1 MLLVQGVVKLSIAE
15 IISEKKNKISELQLE
30 INERKKDAP
39 EAVVGH
45 SQGKYRLTRG
55 SQISDSRCEEPFA
68 AGGCGA
74 LGGDYFSRKQEQV
87 SIWHNKNIKPIGNQI
102 NSLEKQIIQLEEKQ
116 KIPLLREQLITATD
130 EFHTLSENDPEF
142 RQKQIQQKKSLY
154 EKAVALDSLERKH
167 NLFGNLPTSKREP
180 IIITPEPIT
189 ITNEPE
195 IIHKPLTIGSLDFDY
210 TKLAIGGVAI
220 VGILA
225 LIIWRFK

>member
-1 MLLVQGVVKLSIAE
+1 MSIAK

-30 INERKKDAP
+30 INERNKDAP
-39 EAVVGH
+39 EAVVGYGE
-45 SQGKYRLTRG
+45 GKYRLTRG
-55 SQISDSRCEEPFA
+55 SQISDSRCEQPFA
-68 AGGCGA
+68 AGGCGT
-74 LGGDYFSRKQEQV
+74 LGGDYFSRQQEQN
-87 SIWHNKNIKPIGNQI
+87 SIWRKKNITPIDKRI
-102 NSLEKQIIQLEEKQ
+102 NALKKDVIVLEEKQ
-116 KIPLLREQLITATD
+116 KIPLLREQLISATD
-130 EFHTLSENDPEF
+130 EFHTLSDNDPEF
-142 RQKQIQQKKSLY
+142 RQKQLQQKKSLY

-195 IIHKPLTIGSLDFDY
+195 IIQKSITIGTEDFDY